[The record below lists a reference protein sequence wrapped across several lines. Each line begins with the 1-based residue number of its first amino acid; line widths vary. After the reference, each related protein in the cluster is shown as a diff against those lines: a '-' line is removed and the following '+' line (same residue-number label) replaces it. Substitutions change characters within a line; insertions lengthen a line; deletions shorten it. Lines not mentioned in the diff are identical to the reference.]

1 MNAFIVGF
9 VMVAVSWADKL
20 KSLNCQRFIFGT
32 RVPSF
37 NYQDSALFYNWP
49 FKIDDQLFL
58 MSVFTVETVD
68 FVQS

>member
-1 MNAFIVGF
+1 
-9 VMVAVSWADKL
+9 
-20 KSLNCQRFIFGT
+20 
-32 RVPSF
+32 VPSF